1 MLHFDSDSA
10 GRCRGKG
17 PPIRCTTQSFQL
29 QISPRVPEPFL
40 AILIFDFE
48 PNPTRKTRAKPGAPN
63 QFARRPSS
71 AAFQLPPAS
80 PPERFQIHCRQPC
93 TRIPIARQFVRN
105 QCLPLQW
112 ASLSS
117 LPLLNAFLVRNL
129 RFLLFINPD
138 HPHPTCP
145 PHQSSDPRTVHAI
158 RHPARR
164 LIASPPNSRLFVLPC
179 LCGRVRG
186 SAYRLR

>member
-1 MLHFDSDSA
+1 VPRRPQMLHFDSDSA

-117 LPLLNAFLVRNL
+117 LPFVKRLPGKESPF
-129 RFLLFINPD
+129 
-138 HPHPTCP
+138 P
-145 PHQSSDPRTVHAI
+145 PVHKS
-158 RHPARR
+158 RSPASH
-164 LIASPPNSRLFVLPC
+164 LPASPVE
-179 LCGRVRG
+179 
-186 SAYRLR
+186 